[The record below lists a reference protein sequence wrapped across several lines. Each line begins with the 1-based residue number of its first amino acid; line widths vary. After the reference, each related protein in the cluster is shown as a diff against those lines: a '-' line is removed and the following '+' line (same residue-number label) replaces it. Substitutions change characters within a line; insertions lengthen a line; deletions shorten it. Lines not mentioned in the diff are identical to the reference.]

1 MLKNF
6 DLRIFIIVISLF
18 INGIIQSQEKKV
30 IEIKQAGSFDKNE
43 NVNPGANILRK
54 NKDIRV
60 HLFHEGMNIY
70 SDYALFYKASNSFKA
85 KGNVIIKQG

>member
-1 MLKNF
+1 M
-6 DLRIFIIVISLF
+6 
-18 INGIIQSQEKKV
+18 

-43 NVNPGANILRK
+43 NVNPGANVLRK
-54 NKDIRV
+54 NKDTRV

-85 KGNVIIKQG
+85 NGNVVVKQGDSITLIVKI